1 MTDDRSYD
9 VIIIGSGAGG
19 GTLARHLA
27 PSGKQILLLERGD
40 WLPREIE
47 NWDAEEVFVK
57 NRYVSKDTWYDE
69 KGKAFQPGIH
79 YYVGGQTKFYG
90 AALYRLRREDFG
102 ELQHFDGTSPA
113 WPIPYDELE
122 PYYSLAEQLYEVHGN
137 HDEDPTEPPASRPYP
152 FPAVSHEPRI
162 QQLSD
167 DLERA
172 GYHPFH
178 APCGV
183 RLLEG
188 DMPFSPCIR
197 CQTCDG
203 FPSLV
208 LGKADAEVF
217 GVRPALNHENVTL
230 VTNATATRLLTDG
243 TGTTVTGVEVE
254 RAGERLTY
262 RGDIVVVSAGA
273 ANSAKLLLASANDL
287 HPNGLANGSDQVGRN
302 YMFHNSTAVLAL
314 SKEPNETKFQKTLGV
329 NDFYFGMPGF
339 EYPMGNI
346 QMVGKSTA
354 PMFKGEKPLETKL
367 APRFSLDEVAKHAV
381 DFWLSTEDLP
391 RPENRVTLTHDGD
404 IQLSYT
410 FNNQEA
416 KQQLYNKMKSML
428 SHLGMHPDHLLPRTT
443 YLKNDI
449 PIAGVAHQAG
459 TVRFGTDAASSVLD
473 PNCKAHEL
481 DNLYV
486 VDTSFFPSIG
496 AVNPALTAMANAL
509 RVGDHLLDRLGVP
522 ASERGETAAVPVTA

>member
-1 MTDDRSYD
+1 MTDDRTYD

-19 GTLARHLA
+19 GTLAGHLA
-27 PSGKQILLLERGD
+27 PSGKRILLLERGD

-47 NWDAEEVFVK
+47 NWDADEVFVK
-57 NRYVSKDTWYDE
+57 NRYVSKDTWYDDRG
-69 KGKAFQPGIH
+69 KGFQPGIH

-102 ELQHFDGTSPA
+102 QLQHHDGISPA
-113 WPIPYDELE
+113 WPISYEDLE
-122 PYYSLAEQLYEVHGN
+122 PYYSKAEQLYEVHGN
-137 HDEDPTEPPASRPYP
+137 HAEDPTEPPSSTAYP
-152 FPAVSHEPRI
+152 FPPVSHEPRI

-172 GYHPFH
+172 GFHPFH
-178 APCGV
+178 APCGI
-183 RLLEG
+183 RLHEG
-188 DMPFSPCIR
+188 NMPFSPCIR
-197 CQTCDG
+197 CATCDG

-208 LGKADAEVF
+208 QAKSDAEIF
-217 GVRPALNHENVTL
+217 GVRPALRHPNVTL
-230 VTNATATRLLTDG
+230 VTNATVVKLTTDATG
-243 TGTTVTGVEVE
+243 STVTGVEVDL
-254 RAGERLTY
+254 AGQPTTF

-273 ANSAKLLLASANDL
+273 ANSAKLLLASANDR

-302 YMFHNSTAVLAL
+302 YMFHNSTAVLAI
-314 SKEPNETKFQKTLGV
+314 SKEPNPTKFQKTLGV

-346 QMVGKSTA
+346 QMVGKSSA
-354 PMFKGEKPLETKL
+354 PMFRGEKPLETKL
-367 APRFSLDEVAKHAV
+367 APTFSLDEVAKHAV

-391 RPENRVTLTHDGD
+391 RPENRVTLAADGN
-404 IQLSYT
+404 ITLSYT
-410 FNNQEA
+410 ANNQEP
-416 KQQLYNKMKSML
+416 KKQLYGKLKSML

-449 PIAGVAHQAG
+449 PIAGVAHQVG
-459 TVRFGTDAASSVLD
+459 TTRFGTDPATSVLD
-473 PNCKAHEL
+473 VNCKAHEL

-509 RVGDHLLDRLGVP
+509 RVGDHLLERLG
-522 ASERGETAAVPVTA
+522 ASAGESVTVGAGSPR